1 MHIMRFKKGDKVKI
15 ISGNDRGKEGKIL
28 EVFLEDGRIM
38 VDGVNIKK
46 KHARPRRQGQK
57 GERIEKPAPF
67 EASRAMI
74 VCGSCGGATRIG
86 IRLEGGKKVR
96 ECKKCKG
103 NI

>member
-1 MHIMRFKKGDKVKI
+1 MYLKKGDKVKI

-28 EVFLEDGRIM
+28 EVFPEDGRIM

-74 VCGSCGGATRIG
+74 VCGACGKATRIG

-96 ECKKCKG
+96 ECKKCRG

>member
-1 MHIMRFKKGDKVKI
+1 MNLKKGDKVKI

-28 EVFLEDGRIM
+28 AVFPEDGRIM

-67 EASRAMI
+67 NASRAMI
-74 VCGSCGGATRIG
+74 VCGSCGRATRVG
-86 IRLEGGKKVR
+86 WREEGGKKIRV
-96 ECKKCKG
+96 CKKCKG
-103 NI
+103 DIE